1 MSEYKFK
8 NPMKY
13 NLLLWIFLVFLK
25 CWIHRNERGLGSVW
39 YHFCSSYFWKQT
51 QYKVWKHTSFSFLC
65 ETSFW
70 KFINNFLMFPK
81 KCFVF
86 RKFSTELIS
95 ETMFKQVFQFL
106 NGLLLLFRYHMLSF
120 LIVCPLTSP
129 SHNATIL
136 TYWFKMIR
144 SM

>member
-1 MSEYKFK
+1 
-8 NPMKY
+8 MKY

-95 ETMFKQVFQFL
+95 ETMFKQVFCVLQKTKMIPNKL
-106 NGLLLLFRYHMLSF
+106 YLFYSSF
-120 LIVCPLTSP
+120 LMDFCCCSGIICLVS
-129 SHNATIL
+129 
-136 TYWFKMIR
+136 
-144 SM
+144 